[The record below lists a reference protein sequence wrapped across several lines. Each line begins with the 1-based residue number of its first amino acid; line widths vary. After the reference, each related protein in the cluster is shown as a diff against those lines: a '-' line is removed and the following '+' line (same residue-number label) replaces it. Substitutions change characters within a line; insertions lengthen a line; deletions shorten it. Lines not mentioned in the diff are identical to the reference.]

1 MAVFPNKYEKVCN
14 GRGCGKRVG
23 VGQGFIQKING
34 GWVTW
39 CRDCCPERIAP
50 VAARPA
56 PQRVLTAE
64 GHVIT
69 PYEPDNLALVRS
81 FPGARF
87 HGNKDICPVCNVR
100 HPQPFWSV
108 SLADA
113 DRERVLQIADELRL
127 DVAPSLRKVVVTEQ
141 AQNATVAGL
150 YPYQVT
156 GVNWLAKQDFALLGD
171 EMGMGKTI
179 QTLVAL
185 PAGAR
190 VLVVAP
196 NGLKYNWRDETVKW
210 RPDYN
215 CVVVNGGANF
225 RTPRPGEI
233 VVVNYECLPDFL
245 LPPKKRKGMKWDEA
259 ARQLQAHYD
268 ILRSQH
274 PDLCQ
279 CIVVVD
285 EAHKVKGLDT
295 QRGQKVC
302 TLTHICQKG
311 WGLTGTPLLNK
322 AMDLWGVLCNLN
334 LDRRAFGNAQ
344 GEWAF
349 PNFKRA
355 FNATKE
361 YIRGARREVLQWGA
375 PTPEVPEKMRRVM
388 LQRKRSAVLPD
399 LPTKTYTEILVSLE
413 EVPGASAIKKELD
426 GLWEEWGTLMDVKED
441 LPPFT
446 SFSLVREKLARACI
460 PALLEYVENCEEQEV
475 GLVVASAHLAP
486 LDALLGRDHWA
497 VISGETPPEDRQA
510 ICNQQRAGRLQ
521 GVGCSITAA
530 GVGLNLTG
538 ASRML
543 FVDLDWVPANNWQ
556 MEDRICRIGQ
566 TANKC
571 EIVRFVVDHPLCR
584 HIHKLLAK
592 KIALIA
598 AAIDGKAQATVPTAK
613 PVDGSQ
619 GESDAEYQARL
630 ERARQAE
637 LEYDRQQAERQAA
650 EAKRIGKAKAVVVL
664 EREKD
669 RAAGTTRCVLALTP
683 ERSEAVRRAFKYM
696 LSVCDGAQ
704 AKDFQ
709 GFNKPD
715 AVVAHCILHSG
726 LEEPDE
732 LNAAYW
738 MLTRYH
744 RQLFE
749 REPLLFT
756 NNPQVYKK

>member
-1 MAVFPNKYEKVCN
+1 MAVFPNKYEKTCN
-14 GRGCGKRVG
+14 GRGCGKRVR
-23 VGQGFIQKING
+23 VGEGFIQKING

-50 VAARPA
+50 AAARPA
-56 PQRVLTAE
+56 PRRVLTAQ
-64 GHVIT
+64 GHVLT

-87 HGNKDICPVCNVR
+87 HGNKDICPVCNTR
-100 HPQPFWSV
+100 HGECFWSV
-108 SLADA
+108 SLAQA
-113 DRERVLQIADELRL
+113 DRERVLQIADELKL
-127 DVAPSLRKVVVTEQ
+127 DVAPELRNIVVTEQ
-141 AQNATVAGL
+141 AQNATMAGL

-156 GVNWLAKQDFALLGD
+156 GVNWLSKQDYALLGD
-171 EMGMGKTI
+171 EMGLGKTI

-185 PAGAR
+185 PNKAR

-196 NGLKYNWRDETVKW
+196 NSLKYNWRDEAAKW
-210 RPDYN
+210 RTDYT
-215 CVVVNGGANF
+215 CTVINGGANF
-225 RTPRPGEI
+225 RTPRQGEI
-233 VVVNYECLPDFL
+233 LVVNYECLPDFL
-245 LPPKKRKGMKWDEA
+245 MPPARKKGKGSWQEN

-274 PDLCQ
+274 PDLCE

-285 EAHKVKGLDT
+285 EAHKVKGMDT

-302 TLTHICQKG
+302 TLTHICKKG

-322 AMDLWGVLCNLN
+322 ALDLWGVLVNLN
-334 LDRRAFGNAQ
+334 LERRAFGNAH
-344 GEWAF
+344 GEYAY
-349 PNFKRA
+349 PNFQRA
-355 FNATKE
+355 FNCTKE
-361 YIRGARREVLQWGA
+361 YIRGARREVLQWGE

-388 LQRKRSAVLPD
+388 LQRKRTAVLPD
-399 LPTKTYTEILVSLE
+399 LPTKTYTEILVSLDD
-413 EVPGASAIKKELD
+413 VPGASHIKKELD
-426 GLWEEWGTLMDVKED
+426 SLWGEWGTLMDEKED

-446 SFSLVREKLARACI
+446 AFSLVREKLARLCV
-460 PALLEYVENCEEQEV
+460 PALMEYVENCEEQEV
-475 GLVVASAHLAP
+475 NLVVATAHLAP
-486 LDALLGRDHWA
+486 LDALLGREGWA
-497 VISGETPPEDRQA
+497 VISGETKPEDRQT
-510 ICNQQRAGRLQ
+510 ICNNQRAGRLR

-538 ASRML
+538 ASRMV

-598 AAIDGKAQATVPTAK
+598 AAIDGKAQATVPTA
-613 PVDGSQ
+613 PVAPARQ
-619 GESDAEYQARL
+619 GESEEEFAARMKRVAE
-630 ERARQAE
+630 AE
-637 LEYDRQQAERQAA
+637 AEYDRQQAEKLAAAAKAEGQA
-650 EAKRIGKAKAVVVL
+650 KAKVVL
-664 EREKD
+664 EREARNAK
-669 RAAGTTRCVLALTP
+669 GTTRCILPLTP
-683 ERSEAVRRAFKYM
+683 ERIDAVRRAFKYM
-696 LSVCDGAQ
+696 LSVCDGAH
-704 AKDFQ
+704 ARDGQ

-715 AVVAHCILHSG
+715 AILAHLVLSSG
-726 LEEPDE
+726 LEQPDE

-744 RQLFE
+744 RQLFQ
-749 REPLLFT
+749 REPLLFRS
-756 NNPQVYKK
+756 